1 MIGDYNNLPNRIQTP
16 NSVMNASSMYNKI
29 PVADP
34 GNVRSVQSQGRSRL
48 DASIVKPQDV
58 FNQTFSDPKRPP
70 FNVRTSRPEPAANK
84 EGFVKFNPGPGSYST
99 RVSSIKKTFVGRDS
113 GYSGLVSTKGKAEE
127 FVYYTKENGGLIKH
141 VQTMKL
147 DRTVKDGVGMNKDRP
162 IMGPGSY
169 NMDDSV
175 MNSFAGKINPIPPK

>member
-1 MIGDYNNLPNRIQTP
+1 M
-16 NSVMNASSMYNKI
+16 
-29 PVADP
+29 
-34 GNVRSVQSQGRSRL
+34 
-48 DASIVKPQDV
+48 
-58 FNQTFSDPKRPP
+58 
-70 FNVRTSRPEPAANK
+70 
-84 EGFVKFNPGPGSYST
+84 KFNPGPGSYST